1 MSWQKHEEA
10 SRIRCRNSQ

>member
-10 SRIRCRNSQ
+10 SRIRCRNNQ